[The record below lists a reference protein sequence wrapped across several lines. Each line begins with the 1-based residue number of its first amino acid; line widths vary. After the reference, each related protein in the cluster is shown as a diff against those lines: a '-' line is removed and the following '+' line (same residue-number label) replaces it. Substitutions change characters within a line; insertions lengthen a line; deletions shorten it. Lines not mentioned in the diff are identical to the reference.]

1 MPEIALKESSANC
14 HHPRWAS
21 FLDKEEKRGLLK
33 EANSLHHQ
41 VGGPLGGHCCST
53 ACFSGSAT
61 LALAVHQLGRCTF
74 GSRKS

>member
-41 VGGPLGGHCCST
+41 VGGPLGGALLLHCLFFWECYL
-53 ACFSGSAT
+53 G
-61 LALAVHQLGRCTF
+61 LGRSPVGTLHF
-74 GSRKS
+74 WE